1 MLVPLA
7 GFYPGYAS
15 ARFRSPDGLNDVWV
29 AASSPVIANRMAWHP
44 TGSDRC
50 KGIGTPLHPEKNHCP
65 IQADTSLQAVRP
77 QPALACRH
85 TLDAAVLEPG

>member
-29 AASSPVIANRMAWHP
+29 AASSPVIANRMAWHGIP
-44 TGSDRC
+44 LVLTGAKVSALHCIRKKTIALFRLRLRC
-50 KGIGTPLHPEKNHCP
+50 KPFGPSQRWRAGILLT
-65 IQADTSLQAVRP
+65 
-77 QPALACRH
+77 QPF
-85 TLDAAVLEPG
+85 